1 MSAKGLRIANLLT
14 GLFAVLLV
22 FLLTFCI
29 REMIAAVSDQR
40 QAAQVLKNAY
50 ATRDVFNA
58 LQNTR
63 LERGPTTSALR
74 VDAVAPDS
82 LLTSLANAR
91 TVSVPATEAV
101 IQACSQIDCGS
112 AAGQLPA
119 AFDRLKTLRQ
129 EVEGALRAPLAQRR
143 NGIADEWQKSSTVV
157 VDALVAINDHLGAQ
171 MRLADPV
178 SAELIAIKDAAYL
191 TRDAVG
197 LEYIVIG
204 DAIQGGSITPAQLAR
219 ILPLRG
225 QALAG
230 WTQLTA
236 LTERP
241 GLQANVKSAYEKAK
255 TSYNGTLL
263 PTRARIEE
271 ALNAGSASPLGRPE
285 WSKIGV
291 DTLNDMVGVATTALS
306 ALADH
311 AANRNANA
319 QMMLALNSGLLLLAL
334 AIGVAGLMIVRGR
347 VTRPMA
353 EITHAMLRVAEGNL
367 DGEIPYKDR
376 KDEIG
381 ELAGTLVVFRD
392 NAEAKRRMEAA
403 TAEEQ
408 RKREERQRAI
418 EAMLMKFDSSIS
430 GVLGAVAAAATELE
444 RTATSMTDVAQ
455 IASDQA
461 QATSSAA
468 QQTSANVQTV
478 AAATDEMSSSTAEIA
493 RQVEQSTKVA
503 RQASHEAEQTSSIV
517 ENLANSAKRI
527 GEVVGLINDIAE
539 QTNLLALNATIEAAR
554 AGEAGKG
561 FSVVA
566 SEVKSLANQTGEA
579 TARIQDQVEGIR
591 EATGKAVRAIGEIVT
606 AIEDVSRISVSVNLS
621 VEEQAAATSEIS
633 KNVQEASAGTAEVAR
648 STTLVLESA
657 GETEHAARD
666 VQSAAGELSRQA
678 EVLRAEVDRYLGAA
692 RSA

>member
-255 TSYNGTLL
+255 TSYTGTLL
-263 PTRARIEE
+263 PTRTKIEE

-291 DTLNDMVGVATTALS
+291 DTLNDMVSVSTTALS

-311 AANRNANA
+311 AADRNANA

-561 FSVVA
+561 FAVVA
-566 SEVKSLANQTGEA
+566 SEVKNLASQTAKA
-579 TARIQDQVEGIR
+579 TEDIVEQINAMQS
-591 EATGKAVRAIGEIVT
+591 ATGSTVEAIASIAAVIAQVNEISAT
-606 AIEDVSRISVSVNLS
+606 ISAA
-621 VEEQAAATSEIS
+621 VEEQNATTAEIAR
-633 KNVQEASAGTAEVAR
+633 NVQEAASATEGVTDSIGKVSGAAEQ
-648 STTLVLESA
+648 T
-657 GETEHAARD
+657 G
-666 VQSAAGELSRQA
+666 AAGA
-678 EVLRAEVDRYLGAA
+678 EVLSAAQELSEKSEQMRREIETFLADIRAA
-692 RSA
+692 